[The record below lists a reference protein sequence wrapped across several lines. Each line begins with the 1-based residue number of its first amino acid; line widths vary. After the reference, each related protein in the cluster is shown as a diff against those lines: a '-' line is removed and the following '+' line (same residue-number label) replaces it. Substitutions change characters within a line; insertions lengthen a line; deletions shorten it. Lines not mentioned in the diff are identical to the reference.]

1 VCSSDLGCERG
12 FCVALVRDIA
22 LVTGLLQDA
31 RECYENPAHSFI
43 VFSLNTCV
51 GTTGMARKRRKSLLR
66 PRQSLVE
73 GRFARRRGLR
83 CRPPSEWFCQNHGGQ
98 QREHE

>member
-1 VCSSDLGCERG
+1 
-12 FCVALVRDIA
+12 VALVRDIA

-43 VFSLNTCV
+43 LFSLNTCV

-66 PRQSLVE
+66 PRQSLVQ
-73 GRFARRRGLR
+73 GSPTSRSGLGCVTDLEWL
-83 CRPPSEWFCQNHGGQ
+83 CRHHGGQ
-98 QREHE
+98 